1 MRNNATI
8 LPNITFFRFVAALW
22 IVVYHF
28 GLKVTAIHDNHLLN
42 SIFKNG
48 FQAVSFFYVLSGFIM
63 AYIYYSIS
71 LENKFNVWKYWKAR
85 FARIYPAYF
94 FAFALCIL
102 VYSYWGNKLDFVNV
116 LSEIFCLTTWRID
129 GISSYYNYPDWS
141 ISVEFFFYLCFPI
154 LIKWGIKLNST
165 ILSLIA
171 FTLWIITQLYYNS
184 IPVHYQKTLEY
195 FPLLHL
201 SSFILGV
208 YGGIIYFKFSEQILS
223 VSKWKVAGL
232 TFTIFCVL
240 NLFQFFTNTKENVG
254 LYSPLF
260 LLFIIL
266 LVTDNYYLTRF
277 FSNRIADFLGDISYS
292 LYIFQY
298 PVYLFSKMIAD
309 KINFN
314 VDGVTFFMAYLL
326 TLVAISILTYTII
339 EKPFR
344 KFILKTKRI

>member
-1 MRNNATI
+1 MKNYATI

-28 GLKVTAIHDNHLLN
+28 GLKVTTIHDNHLLN

-63 AYIYYSIS
+63 AFIYYTAN

-94 FAFALCIL
+94 FAFVLSL
-102 VYSYWGNKLDFVNV
+102 FVYFYWGNKLDFIQAI
-116 LSEIFCLTTWRID
+116 SELFCLHTWRID
-129 GISSYYNYPDWS
+129 GMTSYYNYPDWS
-141 ISVEFFFYLCFPI
+141 ISVEFFFYLCFP
-154 LIKWGIKLNST
+154 LIIKSGVKWNITVLT
-165 ILSLIA
+165 LIA
-171 FTLWIITQLYYNS
+171 ASLWIITQLYYNS
-184 IPVHYQKTLEY
+184 IPVHDQKTLEY

-208 YGGIIYFKFSEQILS
+208 YGGIIYFKFNKQILS
-223 VSKWKVAGL
+223 VSKWKVAVL
-232 TFTIFCVL
+232 TFTIFCIL
-240 NLFQFFTNTKENVG
+240 FLFQFFTNTKENVG
-254 LYSPLF
+254 FYSPLF
-260 LLFIIL
+260 LLLIIL
-266 LVTDNYYLTRF
+266 LVTDKYYLARF
-277 FSNRIADFLGDISYS
+277 FSTRIADFLGDISYS

-298 PVYLFSKMIAD
+298 PVYIFSKMISD

-314 VDGVTFFMAYLL
+314 VDSVSFFMAYLVA
-326 TLVAISILTYTII
+326 LVTISVLTYTFI

-344 KFILKTKRI
+344 KFILETKRI